1 MFYNNIADFFTR
13 NHSKTNQPARAGAG
27 WGTGCFSAQGAL
39 KNDGQD
45 YFTTFPGSK
54 QSLSDKTSTIY

>member
-39 KNDGQD
+39 KDGQN
-45 YFTTFPGSK
+45 YSTTFPGSK
-54 QSLSDKTSTIY
+54 QSLSDKTGTIY